1 MTVKQYKKNYSKPQ
15 ILFLKNENW
24 FHDTLKFSVIIHNS
38 VYQSINAMSQPVD
51 TWEFER
57 I

>member
-24 FHDTLKFSVIIHNS
+24 FHDTLKFSVIIHIS